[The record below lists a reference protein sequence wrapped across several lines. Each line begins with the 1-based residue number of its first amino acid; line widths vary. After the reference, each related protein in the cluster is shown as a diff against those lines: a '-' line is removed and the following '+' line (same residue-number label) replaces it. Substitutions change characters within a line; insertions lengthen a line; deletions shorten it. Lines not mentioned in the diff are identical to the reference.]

1 MFKLLKSEIDLCLGD
16 ELVFNY
22 ENPNIMPLEF
32 VFQDLNTYYFLVTK
46 CDGFYNEYFKARIY
60 FKSYKNNIDLVRE

>member
-46 CDGFYNEYFKARIY
+46 CDGF
-60 FKSYKNNIDLVRE
+60 L